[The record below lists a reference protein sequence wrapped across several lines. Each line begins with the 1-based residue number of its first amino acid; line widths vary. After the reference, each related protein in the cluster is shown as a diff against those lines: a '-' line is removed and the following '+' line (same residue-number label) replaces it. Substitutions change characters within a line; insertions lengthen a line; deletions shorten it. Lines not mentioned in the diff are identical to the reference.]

1 MHYREKMTDNISTK
15 LNEKYNQDK
24 DITEKIQELEIQ
36 ILNIN
41 AQLIQRDNQL
51 SQIYM
56 SKEWKLAQLFRR
68 VGSFLAPT
76 GSYQKKMVQLVLSA
90 IMGNDYIWDLLFVS
104 RKKFKTNK
112 QISSNRKD
120 HKTNDAKPKIGYVVA
135 GTAISG
141 GLAVVCEHAN
151 RLIQRGYNVSII
163 TEDNLDR
170 IVWFPNQI
178 APAISIENIAVDDYD
193 ILIATGWTTAYTVQK
208 MEANRKFYFVQSD
221 ESRFYPSRDFRAK
234 RARKT
239 YEMDFEFITM
249 AQWLEKWLNNQFG
262 KVATYIPNGINE
274 KTIFRDNP
282 IERKSDK
289 VRILLEGSINTPFKG
304 MEDAF
309 MAVNGLDCEVWCVSS
324 SGTPKPEWKCD
335 KFFSKISFDKMRH
348 IYSSCDILL
357 KMSRVES
364 FCYPPL
370 EMMACGGT
378 AVIGQVTGIEEYAI
392 DGYNAL
398 IVPSGDIKAA
408 HNALKKLIE
417 DNELRG
423 RLAENGKKTA
433 EKFRWDASVDKL
445 EKIFSEKPGD

>member
-1 MHYREKMTDNISTK
+1 MTDEISTQ
-15 LNEKYNQDK
+15 LNKKYNQNE
-24 DITEKIQELEIQ
+24 DINKKIQELEIQ

-68 VGSFLAPT
+68 IGSFLAPT
-76 GSYQKKMVQLVLSA
+76 GSYQKQMVQLVLSA

-104 RKKFKTNK
+104 QKKLKRSK
-112 QISSNRKD
+112 QISSNLKNQKTKD
-120 HKTNDAKPKIGYVVA
+120 TKPKIGYVVS

-151 RLIQRGYNVSII
+151 RLLQRGYDVSII

-170 IVWFPNQI
+170 IAWFPNQI
-178 APAISIENIAVDDYD
+178 APVIPIEKNAVDDCD

-208 MEANRKFYFVQSD
+208 LEAPRKFYFIQSD
-221 ESRFYPSRDFRAK
+221 ESRFYPPGDFRAK

-239 YEMDFEFITM
+239 YEMNLEFITM
-249 AQWLEKWLNNQFG
+249 AQWLKDWLENQFG
-262 KVATYIPNGINE
+262 RIATYIPNGINE
-274 KTIFRDNP
+274 KIIFPDKP
-282 IERKSDK
+282 LEKKSDK
-289 VRILLEGSINTPFKG
+289 VRILLEGAINAPFKG

-309 MAVNGLDCEVWCVSS
+309 MAVNDLDCEVWCVSA

-335 KFFSKISFDKMRH
+335 KFFSQIPFGEMRH

-370 EMMACGGT
+370 EMMTCGGT

-398 IVPSGDIKAA
+398 IVPSGDVKAA
-408 HNALKKLIE
+408 HNALKKLIY
-417 DNELRG
+417 NKELRS
-423 RLAENGKKTA
+423 RLSENGKKTA
-433 EKFRWDASVDKL
+433 EKFRWDASIDKL
-445 EKIFSEKPGD
+445 EKLFSEKPRE